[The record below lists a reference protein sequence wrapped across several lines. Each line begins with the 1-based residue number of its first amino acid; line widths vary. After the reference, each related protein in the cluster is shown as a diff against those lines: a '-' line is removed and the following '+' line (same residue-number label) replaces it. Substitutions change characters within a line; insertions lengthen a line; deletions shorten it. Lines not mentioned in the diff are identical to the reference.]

1 MIEVA
6 GSPDGPVAQLIA
18 ARGDATI
25 AYRATPGGAP
35 GVVFLP
41 GYRSVMTGEK
51 ATALAAFARARGQ
64 ALVRFDYRG
73 HGMSSGR
80 FEDLVLSDWLDDA
93 LAILDRLTQGP
104 QILVGSSMGGY
115 LSLLAARA
123 RPGRIAGLVTVA
135 AAADFTERLLLARLD
150 DAQRAAFERTG
161 LLREPSLYEADGYP
175 FTWKLVED
183 GRRHLLLDQPID
195 LACPVRLLHG
205 MQDPDVPWAI
215 SLEIADRLAGD
226 DVRVH
231 LVKDG
236 DHRLSRPADLRL
248 LTDTLADLSD
258 QVSRSIQTGT

>member
-1 MIEVA
+1 MVED
-6 GSPDGPVAQLIA
+6 GSDEPVAQLIA
-18 ARGDATI
+18 ACGDAAI
-25 AYRATPGGAP
+25 AYRAIAGAAP
-35 GVVFLP
+35 GIVFLP

-51 ATALAAFARARGQ
+51 ASALAAFARARGL

-73 HGMSSGR
+73 HGQSSGR

-93 LAILDRLTQGP
+93 LGVLDRLTRGP
-104 QILVGSSMGGY
+104 QLLVGSSMGGY
-115 LSLLAARA
+115 LALLAALA
-123 RPGRIAGLVTVA
+123 RPDRVAGIVTVA

-150 DAQRAAFERTG
+150 PSERAEFARSG
-161 LLREPSLYEADGYP
+161 LRREPSLYEEDGYP
-175 FTWKLVED
+175 FTWRLVED
-183 GRRHLLLDQPID
+183 GRRHLLLDRPID

-215 SLEIADRLAGD
+215 SLEIADRLRAD

-248 LTDTLADLSD
+248 LTDTVAALAD